1 MSCKDF
7 KTVDATKIPIGKLI
21 SIISKG
27 QKIFINRKLNEF
39 GINSTQLYLLFELDH
54 HNEMNQ
60 DKIASRC
67 NINKGAAARSIKK
80 LEDMELVIR
89 EIDSDNRRQNKV
101 YLTPKGK
108 EVWTKSTI
116 VLNKWEDEI
125 FDDELISKEEF
136 QLILK
141 QIAINIM
148 EINEREAKDDKKE
161 E

>member
-27 QKIFINRKLNEF
+27 QTIFINRKLNEF
-39 GINSTQLYLLFELDH
+39 GINSTQLYLLFELGH

-60 DKIASRC
+60 NKIASRC

-101 YLTPKGK
+101 YLTPKGQ
-108 EVWTKSTI
+108 EVLT
-116 VLNKWEDEI
+116 I

>member
-67 NINKGAAARSIKK
+67 NINKGAAARSIRKREEK
-80 LEDMELVIR
+80 GLVTR
-89 EIDSDNRRQNKV
+89 KIDDDNRRQNKV
-101 YLTPKGK
+101 SLTEEGQRTLDASIHYLKTFEE
-108 EVWTKSTI
+108 EVFSGDIIEKSEMQKALKDMVIRTI
-116 VLNKWEDEI
+116 ELNQR
-125 FDDELISKEEF
+125 EE
-136 QLILK
+136 
-141 QIAINIM
+141 
-148 EINEREAKDDKKE
+148 
-161 E
+161 

>member
-1 MSCKDF
+1 MSSE
-7 KTVDATKIPIGKLI
+7 
-21 SIISKG
+21 SIQHSCTCY
-27 QKIFINRKLNEF
+27 LNWT
-39 GINSTQLYLLFELDH
+39 IT
-54 HNEMNQ
+54 
-60 DKIASRC
+60 
-67 NINKGAAARSIKK
+67 ARSIKK
-80 LEDMELVIR
+80 LEDLELVIR

-101 YLTPKGK
+101 YLTPKGQ
-108 EVWTKSTI
+108 EVLTKSTI

>member
-27 QKIFINRKLNEF
+27 QTIFINRKLNEF

-80 LEDMELVIR
+80 LEDKELVIR

-101 YLTPKGK
+101 YLTP
-108 EVWTKSTI
+108 
-116 VLNKWEDEI
+116 
-125 FDDELISKEEF
+125 
-136 QLILK
+136 
-141 QIAINIM
+141 
-148 EINEREAKDDKKE
+148 
-161 E
+161 